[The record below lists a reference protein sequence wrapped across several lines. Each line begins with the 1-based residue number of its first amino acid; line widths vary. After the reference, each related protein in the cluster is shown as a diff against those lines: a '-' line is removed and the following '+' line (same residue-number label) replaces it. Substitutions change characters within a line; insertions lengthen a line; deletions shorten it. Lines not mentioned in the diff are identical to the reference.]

1 VISVCLASHN
11 GQEFLE
17 CQIRSILAQLGPGDE
32 LLVSDD
38 TSTDGSLDLIHS
50 LGDSRIRLFE
60 GRFGG
65 PIPNFEFLLRQA
77 QGDWIVLSD
86 QDDEWLP
93 GRIDALLE
101 IPDSAQVVLCDAIVT
116 DLHGNLLARSLLE
129 HRKAKPG
136 WLANLRKNHY
146 TGCCLAIRSNFLPHI
161 LPFPTGIGMHDWWI
175 GLVAERLA
183 VSHWIRHPLVR
194 HVRHDRNATSGLG
207 NSRLDWRTKL
217 MMRLRLFWLT
227 VRL

>member
-1 VISVCLASHN
+1 MISVCLASHN
-11 GQEFLE
+11 GQEFLT

-38 TSTDGSLDLIHS
+38 ASSDGSLDLVRNFDDH
-50 LGDSRIRLFE
+50 RIRLFE
-60 GRFGG
+60 GNYGG
-65 PIPNFEFLLRQA
+65 PIPNFEFLLSQA
-77 QGDWIVLSD
+77 KGDWIVLSD

-116 DLHGNLLARSLLE
+116 DHHGMLLARSLLE
-129 HRKAKPG
+129 HRKARTG
-136 WLANLRKNHY
+136 WLANLCKNHY
-146 TGCCLAIRSNFLPHI
+146 TGCCLAMRSNFLPHI

-183 VSHWIRHPLVR
+183 VSHWIPHPLVR
-194 HVRHDRNATSGLG
+194 HVRHGRNATSGLET
-207 NSRLDWRTKL
+207 SRLDWRTKL
-217 MMRLRLFWLT
+217 KMRMRLFWLT
-227 VRL
+227 VQL